1 MDIAMKTTNLFL
13 ISLLVILLLSVGYSL
28 AEESNHQ
35 HHASEHAER
44 ADHAKQMDHSEH
56 AEHADHSKQM
66 NHSAHAEHADHQAME
81 AEPEKEEHVHVH
93 PEETP
98 AEVGLD
104 EKLGDHLPL
113 DLTFNDENGQ
123 QVTLRELIDGP
134 TLILP
139 IYYKCPNVCNF
150 LQAGVASVLEDVN
163 RKPGEQYRVIS
174 LSFDETETTRNAQKA
189 SELYRGLAG
198 ETIPPEAWRFVTGN
212 LENIHAFLDP
222 SGYRF
227 MRQGVDFIH
236 PVASFVINK
245 EGKIIRYLHGVR
257 PLPKDLTLAFY
268 EAETGKVGAT
278 IRKMVQY
285 CFNYDPEQKTYV
297 FNLLRVSATA
307 IIATLGIFLAFLI
320 LGGKKKRKGSRS

>member
-1 MDIAMKTTNLFL
+1 MKKTNLSLVPLL
-13 ISLLVILLLSVGYSL
+13 IFLLLSSGYSL
-28 AEESNHQ
+28 AEESEHQ
-35 HHASEHAER
+35 HHTAEPAEQTDHAES
-44 ADHAKQMDHSEH
+44 MDHSD
-56 AEHADHSKQM
+56 HADHS
-66 NHSAHAEHADHQAME
+66 AHQA
-81 AEPEKEEHVHVH
+81 AEEVAPEKKEHVHVH

-104 EKLGDHLPL
+104 EQLGTQLPL
-113 DLTFNDENGQ
+113 DLAFTDEHGK
-123 QVTLRELIDGP
+123 QVTLRELVDGP

-150 LQAGVASVLEDVN
+150 LQAGVASVLKDVG

-189 SELYRGLAG
+189 GELYRGLAG
-198 ETIPPEAWRFVTGN
+198 ETIPPEAWRFVTGD
-212 LENIHAFLDP
+212 LKNIHTFLDP
-222 SGYRF
+222 SGYKFKRE
-227 MRQGVDFIH
+227 GVDFIH

-245 EGKIIRYLHGVR
+245 EGKVIRYLHGVR

-268 EAETGKVGAT
+268 EAETGKSGAT

-307 IIATLGIFLAFLI
+307 FIATLGIFLAFLI

>member
-1 MDIAMKTTNLFL
+1 MTKSHRFL
-13 ISLLVILLLSVGYSL
+13 TLCLMPMLLVLLGSGAVF
-28 AEESNHQ
+28 AEDSTHQ
-35 HHASEHAER
+35 HH
-44 ADHAKQMDHSEH
+44 MD
-56 AEHADHSKQM
+56 
-66 NHSAHAEHADHQAME
+66 EHADHQGHTAHSDHAEQQTTE
-81 AEPEKEEHVHVH
+81 AEEETAHVHVH
-93 PEETP
+93 PEQPP

-104 EKLGDHLPL
+104 EKLGTRLPL
-113 DLTFNDENGQ
+113 DLTFTDEQGQ
-123 QVTLRELIDGP
+123 AVTLRELVVGP

-150 LQAGVASVLEDVN
+150 LQAGVASVLKDVN

-189 SELYRGLAG
+189 KELYLGLAG
-198 ETIPPEAWRFVTGN
+198 ETIPPEAWRFVTGD

-245 EGKIIRYLHGVR
+245 EGKVIRYLHGVR

-268 EAETGKVGAT
+268 EAETGKVGTT

-320 LGGKKKRKGSRS
+320 LGGKKKSKGSQS